1 MNKRKIAAI
10 ILASMIT
17 NLSATTIDVLAQ
29 ELNTKDNSKVEVS
42 HNDESHQARVSK
54 FDLYNSD
61 KLDAYNQEFQ
71 ISRSNIKSINNN
83 GGKYNSSTIDKAIDG
98 NLETHWE
105 TGKPNDSNFTNE
117 VVVTFNEIT
126 NIDRIVYSA
135 RRDSARGKGFAKEFE
150 IYASLK
156 DEGDDFSL
164 VSSGKYTESIRDL
177 VEIKFNPTDFK
188 RLKSFLQTVL

>member
-10 ILASMIT
+10 ILATMIT

-29 ELNTKDNSKVEVS
+29 ELNTKNNSKVQVS
-42 HNDESHQARVSK
+42 HDDESHQARVSK

-71 ISRSNIKSINNN
+71 VSRSNIKSITNN

-105 TGKPNDSNFTNE
+105 TGKPNDANFTNE
-117 VVVTFNEIT
+117 VIVTLNEIT

-135 RRDSARGKGFAKEFE
+135 RRDSARGKGFCKG
-150 IYASLK
+150 I
-156 DEGDDFSL
+156 
-164 VSSGKYTESIRDL
+164 
-177 VEIKFNPTDFK
+177 
-188 RLKSFLQTVL
+188 

>member
-10 ILASMIT
+10 ILATMIT

>member
-10 ILASMIT
+10 ILATMIT
-17 NLSATTIDVLAQ
+17 NLSATTMDVLAG
-29 ELNTKDNSKVEVS
+29 ELNTKNNSKVEVS
-42 HNDESHQARVSK
+42 HDDESHQARVSK

-71 ISRSNIKSINNN
+71 ISRSNIKSITNN
-83 GGKYNSSTIDKAIDG
+83 GGKYNNSTIDKAIDG
-98 NLETHWE
+98 KLETHWE
-105 TGKPNDSNFTNE
+105 TGKPNNANFTNE

-156 DEGDDFSL
+156 DEGDDFNL
-164 VSSGKYTESIRDL
+164 VSSG
-177 VEIKFNPTDFK
+177 
-188 RLKSFLQTVL
+188 